1 MASNLEAMA
10 SKLLDFSSSDLAH
23 DPGPNADT
31 ARRTQFWD
39 DSLGRR
45 KGMRDAMHGRW
56 MKFIA
61 SLESYSDGFASDWS
75 YMPPWCLSESIM
87 TLPSTLYNQ
96 L

>member
-39 DSLGRR
+39 DSLGAAQRHAR
-45 KGMRDAMHGRW
+45 RDARKVDEVHRQ
-56 MKFIA
+56 
-61 SLESYSDGFASDWS
+61 S
-75 YMPPWCLSESIM
+75 
-87 TLPSTLYNQ
+87 
-96 L
+96 